1 MSTLEDLVK
10 ELPPDLRQEV
20 EDFARYLVEKH
31 IPAPRKPMRFTWV
44 GALADLDPG
53 AERATRSLP
62 YFALHQVGFTSPP
75 VSRLSRV
82 RSYRTFS
89 PLPAP

>member
-31 IPAPRKPMRFTWV
+31 VPAPRRPMRFTWV

-53 AERATRSLP
+53 ASSVEIQ
-62 YFALHQVGFTSPP
+62 HQILGLW
-75 VSRLSRV
+75 REK
-82 RSYRTFS
+82 
-89 PLPAP
+89 